1 MSSNTCV
8 IVSAMFMYGGVT
20 VIVSREILTNN
31 LCKRLLMLAN
41 LVDYNLSRPH
51 VINKKVYSLTS
62 FYSLCSL
69 FEWDILL

>member
-31 LCKRLLMLAN
+31 LCKRLLKRGYSPFCASVL
-41 LVDYNLSRPH
+41 L
-51 VINKKVYSLTS
+51 ITKVGHQ
-62 FYSLCSL
+62 
-69 FEWDILL
+69 I